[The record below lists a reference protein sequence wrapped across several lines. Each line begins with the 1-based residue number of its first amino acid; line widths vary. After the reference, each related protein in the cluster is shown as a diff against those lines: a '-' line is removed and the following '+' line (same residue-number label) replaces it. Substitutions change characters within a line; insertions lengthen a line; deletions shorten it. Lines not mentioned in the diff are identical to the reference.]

1 MAFKMMGKSPM
12 TKALKGKQHNLS
24 EELKAEI
31 EASPLN
37 SHKRGHDSAA
47 VTNRLN
53 EGDKKGARLE
63 RRRARAAAKNNTS
76 RATRLTRKLKAHDS
90 TDNKG
95 KQKTRTETVSN
106 GGSIEF

>member
-12 TKALKGKQHNLS
+12 TKALVGKQNTLPK
-24 EELKAEI
+24 ELQDAIKD
-31 EASPLN
+31 SPLN

-53 EGDKKGARLE
+53 EGDRKGARLE
-63 RRRARAAAKNNTS
+63 RRRARAAANKNTS
-76 RATRLTRKLKAHDS
+76 REARLSRKLKAHD
-90 TDNKG
+90 TAENRG
-95 KQKTRTETVSN
+95 RQETRTETVSS